1 VPVKPI
7 YLTSGSTRQLKI
19 GNLVIELRHAPEWQL
34 IMPNQVSGSVIR
46 ALAYIGKA
54 QAGEAVEKLEKRLP
68 EVAKAE
74 VIASRPRL
82 PTWLAEQVSDLVK
95 HA

>member
-1 VPVKPI
+1 
-7 YLTSGSTRQLKI
+7 
-19 GNLVIELRHAPEWQL
+19 
-34 IMPNQVSGSVIR
+34 MPNQVSGSVIR